1 MAKTTDQ
8 ISRELVEFTRLI
20 DSEFRVYALVL
31 FGSYAR
37 GQAHEFSD
45 IDVAVFSDD
54 FGSDLLADMKRLFKL
69 RRNVDTDIEPLAF
82 RKDDFLNPTRSDFL
96 NEVVTRGKVIYREG
110 KFYV

>member
-1 MAKTTDQ
+1 MAKTADQ
-8 ISRELVEFTRLI
+8 VSQELVEFTRLV
-20 DSEFRVYALVL
+20 DNEFRVYALIL

-37 GQAHEFSD
+37 GQAHEYSD

-69 RRNVDTDIEPLAF
+69 RRKVDTDIEPLAF
-82 RKDDFLNPTRSDFL
+82 KKEDFLDPSRSDFL
-96 NEVVTRGKVIYREG
+96 IDVVTRGKVIYREG